1 MKLYSVF
8 DIKISSELS
17 LAELPEVNG
26 EPDVTLKVEKLD
38 QLNRDHD
45 GGLKFRGQIFNLLRF
60 SVYKGQEIIIEIHDN
75 SDPRLIKSAIY
86 GPLFSIL
93 LRQRKFLI
101 LHGSCVVLRNKA
113 IAFIG
118 GSKTGKSTI
127 AEAFLQR
134 NYSII
139 TDDVLAIHFNSS
151 FPKVVTSIPRIKL
164 WSDSAAAMG
173 YTPSQLPRINRN
185 CQKRFHQFKPINS
198 SNYSLSSIYF
208 LDRASEVNIKKLN
221 FLDAFIQ
228 LLQHSRGT
236 ALNHPEYV
244 KSHFNY
250 CSSLLH
256 YIPCYSL
263 QRPFDYNMLPKVLE
277 KVQAHEYHTQDD
289 LLPASW
295 IS

>member
-17 LAELPEVNG
+17 LSELPEVNG

-38 QLNRDHD
+38 RLDRGHD
-45 GGLKFRGQIFNLLRF
+45 GGLSFRGQILNLLRF
-60 SVYKGQEIIIEIHDN
+60 SVYKGQEIIIEIHNN

-101 LHGSCVVLRNKA
+101 LHGSCVLLKGKA

-134 NYSII
+134 NYSVI

-151 FPKVVTSIPRIKL
+151 CPKVVASIPRIKL
-164 WSDSAAAMG
+164 WSDSAVAMG
-173 YTPSQLPRINRN
+173 YTPNQLPKVARS
-185 CQKRFHQFKPINS
+185 CQKCFHQFQPINI
-198 SNYSLSSIYF
+198 SNYSLSSIYV
-208 LDRASEVNIKKLN
+208 LDRVSEIYIKKLN
-221 FLDAFIQ
+221 HIDAFIQ

-244 KSHFNY
+244 ESHFNY

-256 YIPCYSL
+256 SIPCYSL
-263 QRPFDYNMLPKVLE
+263 QRPFDYSILPKVLD
-277 KVQAHEYHTQDD
+277 KVLDHEYHTQDD
-289 LLPASW
+289 LLLA
-295 IS
+295 